1 LLPVPFVFSLSTPY
15 AFFLDH
21 FSSIREHR
29 YHNLKLKVLSAS
41 YRLSLAKTEV
51 SSITMKSKIFS
62 NVQKMFRNFL
72 TAIAV
77 DHKGSRAPSISTQPD
92 FEKSAMTGRRFS
104 VKIWSRKKTQL
115 NGTPAV
121 PTKTQVNGT
130 VCAVPQADVPKE
142 RVQGEKVQSKE
153 IRALCELIRKR
164 YALDIDI
171 WDLKD
176 SRDRDR
182 DEVWALIYKSDAAL
196 AKVKRT
202 LDSWDRPDLFDSE
215 RDWHRMQDIKRRIN
229 LEGKRDWVK
238 HPPWEGLN

>member
-1 LLPVPFVFSLSTPY
+1 MSSVSS
-15 AFFLDH
+15 FL
-21 FSSIREHR
+21 
-29 YHNLKLKVLSAS
+29 
-41 YRLSLAKTEV
+41 LSLANTKAHEV
-51 SSITMKSKIFS
+51 SSITVTSKIIS
-62 NVQKMFRNFL
+62 NVQKMFRNFF
-72 TAIAV
+72 TAIAAN
-77 DHKGSRAPSISTQPD
+77 HKSSRVPAISTQPD
-92 FEKSAMTGRRFS
+92 FEKSAMVGRRFS
-104 VKIWSRKKTQL
+104 VKIWSREKPQPSR
-115 NGTPAV
+115 TPAFS
-121 PTKTQVNGT
+121 TKTEANGK
-130 VCAVPQADVPKE
+130 VRAVPDADIPKV

-196 AKVKRT
+196 AKIKRT
-202 LDSWDRPDLFDSE
+202 LDSWDRADVFDSE

-238 HPPWEGLN
+238 HPPWEDLS